1 MKLNKPNFWSSKLN
15 FFTFLLLPISILT
28 LFYVFLKKKFSKQI
42 KFNIPI
48 ICIGNIY
55 IGGTGKTPTSILI
68 AKEMVDAACK
78 AGVEVIKHQTHIVED
93 EYAPIAKD
101 ILPGNAD
108 VSIYN
113 IMEQYYNL
121 KNQESNYK

>member
-68 AKEMVDAACK
+68 AKELL
-78 AGVEVIKHQTHIVED
+78 ILQI
-93 EYAPIAKD
+93 KD
-101 ILPGNAD
+101 IIIKD
-108 VSIYN
+108 
-113 IMEQYYNL
+113 Q
-121 KNQESNYK
+121 